1 MDSPIHKFWVTL
13 YFPGTKTCVR
23 QEIRVWSY
31 FHAVGSGLMTAW
43 QLPEGCLEGHCRQVA
58 NIIFYVFAQN
68 PKYIYKKKNKNYGLL
83 RLHED
88 AHSLK
93 IHHNFWTK
101 FGNSDHNEASNLTTH
116 QNAKRKKML
125 LYRTVQQQFGPDR
138 LVPTDLC
145 GAIKEFWNL
154 KQLCL

>member
-23 QEIRVWSY
+23 QEIRVWSGQRPDDCLTIAWRLPGGSLPTSCQHY
-31 FHAVGSGLMTAW
+31 FLW
-43 QLPEGCLEGHCRQVA
+43 ED
-58 NIIFYVFAQN
+58 VFAQN
-68 PKYIYKKKNKNYGLL
+68 PRYIYKKKNKNYCLL

-138 LVPTDLC
+138 LVPTDLF
-145 GAIKEFWNL
+145 GAIKEFWDL